1 MRRLLELYRGI
12 QRHRAVQQLADLPG
26 RRRRSQASPLPG
38 GRHTSRTSLPGVL
51 DAEHASHAVTPQRH
65 HHHHRPDQLSLCGV
79 EQRKAMDPRGCDVDR
94 FGRVR
99 RQPRVNASLEWLRG
113 GQ

>member
-38 GRHTSRTSLPGVL
+38 GRHASRTSVPGVL

-65 HHHHRPDQLSLCGV
+65 YHHHRPDQLSLCGV
-79 EQRKAMDPRGCDVDR
+79 EQRTAMDPWSCDVDR

-99 RQPRVNASLEWLRG
+99 GQPRVTAPLEWLRR